1 MTDINKYNQAVAKQI
16 EEFMA
21 QIPSR
26 ELKRYATTQA
36 LLAEWLKLDGQATW
50 LGQCLKSRF
59 GGGDGNPALRAF
71 QAGEL
76 PEFGYEFTMSL
87 VDCCES
93 LFNLVQSGWEYI
105 EQELSQVLED
115 CPKNELE
122 LYQRILQEQYD
133 NSFKDCLKQQK
144 TTVSDLEE
152 STKLAKKAIGDSK
165 ISPTVTVE
173 PKLQT
178 LLNQYQGNFWYSL
191 SVGICSDKAK
201 FDRPLNRLLTEH
213 RNKSGV
219 VYILLEQAA
228 RHARKSSDYSQLRS
242 VRWEDGELYEGTK
255 GGWNLVFHK
264 T

>member
-1 MTDINKYNQAVAKQI
+1 
-16 EEFMA
+16 MA

-36 LLAEWLKLDGQATW
+36 LLAEWLKLDGHTT
-50 LGQCLKSRF
+50 LIGQCLKARF

-76 PEFGYEFTMSL
+76 SEFGYEFTMSL
-87 VDCCES
+87 VDWWES
-93 LFNLVQSGWEYI
+93 LFNLVQSGWEYL

-115 CPKNELE
+115 FPKTELE

-133 NSFKDCLKQQK
+133 NQFKDCLKQQK
-144 TTVSDLEE
+144 TTVSNLEE

-165 ISPTVTVE
+165 ISPTVTVD
-173 PKLQT
+173 PRLQA
-178 LLNQYQGNFWYSL
+178 LLKQYEGNFWYSL
-191 SVGICSDKAK
+191 SVGICTEKAK

-213 RNKSGV
+213 RDKSGV

-228 RHARKSSDYSQLRS
+228 RHARKSSDYSQIRS

-255 GGWNLVFHK
+255 GGWIPIVY
-264 T
+264 TT